1 MNKFFTKNTLS
12 NSEICV
18 KVSLSENLLISMV
31 PKGFVVHVF
40 ESKLKTLLWRFSF
53 AYFTILTFLYLMHTL
68 KIQQTYYDVHSHR
81 ISLWKEEKN
90 HTSLYACCVDYSI
103 YFISPIS
110 HIWND
115 IIYRNFILNPIL
127 MIFFYGLIVLR
138 LSVVVAQCQC
148 ITIFL
153 HPLSH
158 SIKRKKNILQI
169 YEK

>member
-1 MNKFFTKNTLS
+1 MHGNY
-12 NSEICV
+12 
-18 KVSLSENLLISMV
+18 NLLISMV
-31 PKGFVVHVF
+31 PKGFDGMNPLFFVVHVF

-90 HTSLYACCVDYSI
+90 DTSLYACCVDYSI

-138 LSVVVAQCQC
+138 LSVVVAQCQW
-148 ITIFL
+148 ISFISYSFRYK
-153 HPLSH
+153 H
-158 SIKRKKNILQI
+158 NQMG
-169 YEK
+169 